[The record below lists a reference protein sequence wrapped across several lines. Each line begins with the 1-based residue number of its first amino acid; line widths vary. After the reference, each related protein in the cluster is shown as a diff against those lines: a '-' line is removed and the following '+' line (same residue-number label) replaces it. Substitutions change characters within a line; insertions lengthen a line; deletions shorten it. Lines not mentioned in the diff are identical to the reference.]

1 MKTFSNTL
9 RFLAMVLLAYFTFG
23 VQTVK
28 AQVQLPPLV
37 KGQWFDPNGRPLANG
52 CIFTYIS
59 GTNTPQATFTDFTG
73 TTPNPN
79 PIILDGSGRPPLGTD
94 IWLGAGSYRLKLVSQ
109 GGTNCSTGVQI
120 FVEDGIT
127 TAFGTILAS
136 NNTWT
141 GTNTFNGPTIF
152 NGAVTMNVGFTS
164 NGPSNLTA
172 GGSLVGTFSG
182 SPNFSGTP
190 TFANGIIVDNT
201 ATFNGQIVSTVTT
214 GTAPITVASTT
225 VVPNLNVSLLVGC
238 VWASPCP
245 IGITTPNIGVFTALT
260 ATSVFS
266 LNGGTNQTATQGTD
280 TSLLT
285 SGTISGGAGTGLCL
299 DANHGATTVGCA
311 TSGFT
316 KIEGMSFCPVGC
328 TVTGTPCTTGGTGN
342 ATCVNAITWPTP
354 FADSNYALVC
364 TGLGVAAGFPFIPY
378 TSSKSST
385 GVVVTTSNGENAAAT
400 ASALSEIDC
409 TGVHP

>member
-1 MKTFSNTL
+1 MTTVWRIF
-9 RFLAMVLLAYFTFG
+9 RFTSMVLLAYLWVG

-37 KGQWFDPNGRPLANG
+37 KAQWFDVNGRPLANG
-52 CIFTYIS
+52 CLFTYIS
-59 GTNTPQATFTDFTG
+59 GTNTPLVTFTDFTG
-73 TTPNPN
+73 GTSNPN
-79 PIILDGSGRPPLGTD
+79 PIVLDGSGREPFGTD
-94 IWLGAGSYRLKLVSQ
+94 IWLGSGSYRFKLVSQ
-109 GGTNCSTGVQI
+109 GGVNCASGVQQW
-120 FVEDGIT
+120 VEDGIT
-127 TAFGTILAS
+127 TAFGTILSS
-136 NNTWT
+136 NNVWT
-141 GTNTFNGPTIF
+141 GTNTFNGPSIF

-182 SPNFSGTP
+182 SPIFSGVPNFSSGFNATTGT
-190 TFANGIIVDNT
+190 FS
-201 ATFNGQIVSTVTT
+201 GQIISNVLT

-225 VVPNLNVSLLVGC
+225 VVPNLNASLLVGC

-266 LNGGTNQTATQGTD
+266 LGGGTNQTATQGTD
-280 TSLLT
+280 TTLLT
-285 SGTISGGAGTGLCL
+285 SGTFTGGTGSTICK
-299 DANHGATTVGCA
+299 DANGGATTIGCA

-328 TVTGTPCTTGGTGN
+328 TVTGTPCSTGAGAN
-342 ATCVNAITWPTP
+342 ATCVNAITWPTA
-354 FADSNYALVC
+354 FVDSNYTLTC

-378 TSSKSST
+378 TTSKSST
-385 GVVVTTSNGENAAAT
+385 GVIVTTSNGQGSAAMI
-400 ASALSEIDC
+400 SAVSEIDC
-409 TGVHP
+409 SGIHP